1 MHHFE
6 QSKYKN
12 AHKRQNTLITTAYPY
27 IISTKYTDLHAKYKE
42 GDKTS
47 SIVTAYRVSIHF
59 MSIFTAKCKKN
70 SACMSAK
77 IAQQA

>member
-12 AHKRQNTLITTAYPY
+12 AHKGQNTLVTTAYPY

-47 SIVTAYRVSIHF
+47 SIVTAYRVSIHPF
-59 MSIFTAKCKKN
+59 YVNFHSKMQKKTVL
-70 SACMSAK
+70 ACPQK
-77 IAQQA
+77 